1 VENNINTRVLLRN
14 GAGGRERGKERER
27 KREREPGASGSHL
40 IILTTQQTEIW
51 RIMV

>member
-1 VENNINTRVLLRN
+1 MWKTTLTQEFCSEMEQV
-14 GAGGRERGKERER
+14 AGKEGREERE
-27 KREREPGASGSHL
+27 REREPGASGSHL